1 MTVETTELSLPSRID
16 TIATAAAAV
25 AEFVG
30 RSGIS
35 DDAAFGID
43 MAVREAVT
51 NAVLHGNRQDEEKT
65 VDIILKSSPD
75 AVEISVHDQGPG
87 FQPGRSPRSNSP
99 REHLK
104 SLRPWHLFHAQFYG
118 RSRLV
123 DQTRRWYNGAHAQA
137 TLIRNCIKEISEMA
151 ELNINERQAGDVT
164 VLDMSGK
171 ITIGEGSVALRT
183 AIRRLL
189 EEGKKRILLNLAGVG
204 YIDSSGIGE
213 LVSSYTAINKE
224 GGQLKLLNLTQKL
237 QDLLTITKLLT
248 VFDVYENEAEALNS
262 FK

>member
-1 MTVETTELSLPSRID
+1 
-16 TIATAAAAV
+16 
-25 AEFVG
+25 
-30 RSGIS
+30 
-35 DDAAFGID
+35 
-43 MAVREAVT
+43 
-51 NAVLHGNRQDEEKT
+51 
-65 VDIILKSSPD
+65 
-75 AVEISVHDQGPG
+75 
-87 FQPGRSPRSNSP
+87 
-99 REHLK
+99 
-104 SLRPWHLFHAQFYG
+104 
-118 RSRLV
+118 
-123 DQTRRWYNGAHAQA
+123 
-137 TLIRNCIKEISEMA
+137 MA

-189 EEGKKRILLNLAGVG
+189 EEGKKRILLNLAQVS

-248 VFDVYENEAEALNS
+248 VFDVYESEADALNS
-262 FK
+262 YK